1 MPEYRHMLAF
11 CLVALASAA
20 LAAPALAAPAIPTN
34 TCNAATA
41 AKVVADTNDYRATLG
56 LPRLTQ
62 TPKLN
67 DFAVIHARDM
77 ASSDNMTHSS
87 SAGLS
92 FAQRARTSS
101 YRFRTMRENVAVQGA
116 PFPQELGSYLVLMW
130 RHSPP
135 HDANMRAA
143 DVTQIA
149 VAVAPGSH
157 GCYASME
164 LGKPL

>member
-1 MPEYRHMLAF
+1 MREYRHTLAF
-11 CLVALASAA
+11 CLVAIVSTA
-20 LAAPALAAPAIPTN
+20 LAAPALAARTGPTN

-41 AKVVADTNDYRATLG
+41 AKVVADTNDYRASLG

-67 DFAVIHARDM
+67 EFALLHARDM
-77 ASSDNMTHSS
+77 ATSDNMTHSS

-101 YRFRTMRENVAVQGA
+101 YRFRTMRENVAVEGA
-116 PFPQELGSYLVLMW
+116 PFPQGLGSDLVLMW

-135 HDANMRAA
+135 HDANMRAT
-143 DVTQIA
+143 DVSQIA